1 MIVIENLL
9 FAVDSINQICLL
21 YTSIPWRKPWVA
33 CGAAISYATG
43 KPYSLLNQMLLGKA
57 GEYLTFKQVQ
67 SVGGHVR
74 KGEKSHMVVFWKFLM
89 VEDEDTKE
97 EKQVPLLRYYNV
109 FHIDQC
115 EGITAKHIQ
124 PLAHNAEPVSYTH
137 LDVYKRQGRGY
148 PRPSRRFWRGR
159 ER

>member
-1 MIVIENLL
+1 MDIYAEITNRI
-9 FAVDSINQICLL
+9 INQLEQGV
-21 YTSIPWRKPWVA
+21 IPWRKPWVA

-43 KPYSLLNQMLLGKA
+43 KSYSLLNQMLLGKA

-67 SVGGHVR
+67 SAGGRVR
-74 KGEKSHMVVFWKFLM
+74 KGEKSHMVVFWKFLT

-115 EGITAKHIQ
+115 EGIT
-124 PLAHNAEPVSYTH
+124 S
-137 LDVYKRQGRGY
+137 
-148 PRPSRRFWRGR
+148 
-159 ER
+159 

>member
-1 MIVIENLL
+1 MDIYAEITNRI
-9 FAVDSINQICLL
+9 INQLEQGV
-21 YTSIPWRKPWVA
+21 IPWRKPWVA

-74 KGEKSHMVVFWKFLM
+74 KGEKSHMVVFWRFLT

-97 EKQVPLLRYYNV
+97 EKQVPLLRY
-109 FHIDQC
+109 
-115 EGITAKHIQ
+115 
-124 PLAHNAEPVSYTH
+124 
-137 LDVYKRQGRGY
+137 
-148 PRPSRRFWRGR
+148 
-159 ER
+159 